1 MKMIFLILAT
11 MTMTSTYAAIPT
23 LKVTP
28 RIVGGTEVDPK
39 VTDTSFVVSI
49 GGGCAGSII
58 DAKWILT
65 AAHCKPLFRGQ
76 VTAGSI
82 ALRGA
87 DRVVLKVAKA
97 YVHPKYNGSSN
108 DFALLELAAP
118 IDFSANPKITKIDF
132 ADANLETSG
141 GLEAGTMA
149 TVYGW
154 GVTRENGSQP
164 AIMREVDVPLV
175 TREVANAK
183 NAYNGEINET
193 MIAAGYAKG
202 GKDACQ
208 GDSGGP
214 LIIRETRTL
223 IGVVSF
229 GEGCA
234 RPNKYGIYSNISNA
248 NEWIM
253 SVISK

>member
-1 MKMIFLILAT
+1 
-11 MTMTSTYAAIPT
+11 
-23 LKVTP
+23 
-28 RIVGGTEVDPK
+28 
-39 VTDTSFVVSI
+39 
-49 GGGCAGSII
+49 
-58 DAKWILT
+58 
-65 AAHCKPLFRGQ
+65 
-76 VTAGSI
+76 
-82 ALRGA
+82 
-87 DRVVLKVAKA
+87 
-97 YVHPKYNGSSN
+97 
-108 DFALLELAAP
+108 
-118 IDFSANPKITKIDF
+118 
-132 ADANLETSG
+132 
-141 GLEAGTMA
+141 MA